1 LRIEPGPSELGSKRD
16 GTGNTGGKFR
26 VVAEMEVRRG
36 VWCQTGAE
44 CTLAARGGW
53 SSPWSFHILSAVAVL
68 PAYSPLAWLSLYP

>member
-1 LRIEPGPSELGSKRD
+1 MRIEPGPSELGSKRD

-44 CTLAARGGW
+44 CTLAARDGW
-53 SSPWSFHILSAVAVL
+53 CSLLSFHIL
-68 PAYSPLAWLSLYP
+68 PALAS